1 MEYVNWPRVL
11 VPNLMSEFATR
22 FLATLSHDLDYVT
35 VDWLPYLCNGWVF
48 FFQNSF
54 HGYNFVETNFTKGKS
69 IFYTSLNLLLFWF
82 TSFFLWES
90 LSATSSRTRTGQR
103 SRGECGGK
111 RVSVDGKCECG
122 RRWWVCLKVF
132 ECVVCECE
140 CGQIECA
147 VLSVTVPY
155 LGNAPIWHVQQRL

>member
-11 VPNLMSEFATR
+11 VPNLMSEFVTR
-22 FLATLSHDLDYVT
+22 FLATLSHDYVT

-90 LSATSSRTRTGQR
+90 LSAASSRTRTGQR
-103 SRGECGGK
+103 SRASVVGSESVWMEN
-111 RVSVDGKCECG
+111 VSVDGG
-122 RRWWVCLKVF
+122 
-132 ECVVCECE
+132 
-140 CGQIECA
+140 GECA
-147 VLSVTVPY
+147 WKFLSVWCVSVSVVKSSVQCWVWQCRIWGMPPF
-155 LGNAPIWHVQQRL
+155 LGY